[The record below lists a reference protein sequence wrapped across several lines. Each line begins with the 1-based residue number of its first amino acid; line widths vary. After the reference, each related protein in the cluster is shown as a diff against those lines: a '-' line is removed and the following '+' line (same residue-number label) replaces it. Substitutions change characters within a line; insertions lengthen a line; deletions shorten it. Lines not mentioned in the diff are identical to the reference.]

1 MGIGGISIW
10 QLLIILAIVVVLFG
24 TKRLR
29 NIGED
34 LGSAIRGFRSS
45 LKTSEPEEAE
55 DAKFDQPQVTAQHLL
70 LLLHKLQHQFKGQH
84 RLQLHNQWYLTSNQR
99 LKIKSNEL
107 LGTCRYWRSGTG
119 CFRSRKTAW
128 RNSFGLQLYCWHQ
141 AIWPP
146 NESGIVR

>member
-10 QLLIILAIVVVLFG
+10 QLLIILVIVVVLFG

-55 DAKFDQPQVTAQHLL
+55 DAKFEQPQVTAQPAPAQATAQATAPAQAATQAAAQPVVSDV
-70 LLLHKLQHQFKGQH
+70 KPTTQD
-84 RLQLHNQWYLTSNQR
+84 
-99 LKIKSNEL
+99 KI
-107 LGTCRYWRSGTG
+107 
-119 CFRSRKTAW
+119 
-128 RNSFGLQLYCWHQ
+128 
-141 AIWPP
+141 
-146 NESGIVR
+146 

>member
-10 QLLIILAIVVVLFG
+10 QLLIILVIVVVLFG

-55 DAKFDQPQVTAQHLL
+55 DAKFDQPQVTAQPAPVQPAAQATAQPAAAQPATPDV
-70 LLLHKLQHQFKGQH
+70 KPTAQD
-84 RLQLHNQWYLTSNQR
+84 
-99 LKIKSNEL
+99 KI
-107 LGTCRYWRSGTG
+107 
-119 CFRSRKTAW
+119 
-128 RNSFGLQLYCWHQ
+128 
-141 AIWPP
+141 
-146 NESGIVR
+146 